1 MKLAGQVAL
10 ITGAGSRDGIG
21 FAAARALA
29 AEGAHV
35 VLSSTTDR
43 IHERAAEIRA
53 IGGSTQGVVADLME
67 VGAADRLVTEALQH
81 SGRLD
86 VCVNNAGMVAL
97 GGELTDMPAHR
108 LTDGHWHDSLER
120 NLTTCFSVTRAVL
133 PPMRARGYG
142 RVVNIASTSGPV
154 QCFVGD
160 AGYHAAKAGMV
171 GFTRAVALEY
181 AGDGITVNAVAPG
194 WIATGSQS
202 EAEVAAGSRTP
213 LRRSG
218 TPVEV
223 AAAVQ
228 FLAAPGASYITGQMI
243 VVDGGNS
250 LPENRA
256 WMPSPA
262 APTGGTA

>member
-1 MKLAGQVAL
+1 VKLAGQVAL

-29 AEGAHV
+29 ALGAHV
-35 VLSSTTDR
+35 VLTSTTDR
-43 IHERAAEIRA
+43 IHERVAEIRA
-53 IGGSTQGVVADLME
+53 IGGAAHGVAADLMAP
-67 VGAADRLVTEALQH
+67 GAADRLVEEVLQH

-86 VCVNNAGMVAL
+86 ICVNNAGMVAV
-97 GGELTDMPAHR
+97 GGSLTDMPAHE
-108 LTDGHWHDSLER
+108 LSDEQWHDSLER
-120 NLTTCFSVTRAVL
+120 NLTTCFSVTRAAL

-154 QCFVGD
+154 QSFVGD
-160 AGYHAAKAGMV
+160 AAYHAAKAGMV

-181 AGDGITVNAVAPG
+181 AGEGITVNAVAPG

-202 EAEVAAGSRTP
+202 EAEVAAGALTP

-250 LPENRA
+250 LPENRS
-256 WMPSPA
+256 WIPFPA
-262 APTGGTA
+262 ASGGAT